1 VTGKRLDINLASQP
15 FRRDRSVYVFSI
27 AISGVLFLLLVTLV
41 ALAIQQR
48 GQADDT
54 RAAISRLE
62 KTTATQQAEVTR
74 LEALLRQNENAAVL
88 DRGLFLNA
96 LIQRKAVSWT
106 RIFSDLSN
114 VMPGDVRLVAV
125 RPQILG
131 NNQVVLDMTLAAS
144 TSRPVVNFLMK
155 LEQSPVFGAT
165 TVLSWR
171 PPSQNESVFVY
182 RVTANYAQKL

>member
-1 VTGKRLDINLASQP
+1 MTRPLEINLASQP
-15 FRRDRSVYVFSI
+15 FRRDRGVFVFAI
-27 AISGVLFLLLVTLV
+27 ALSAILFMLLLVLV

-54 RAAISRLE
+54 RLALGKLE
-62 KTTATQQAEVTR
+62 KTTAAQQDEIAR
-74 LEALLRQNENAAVL
+74 LEGLLRQDENSAVL
-88 DRGLFLNA
+88 DRGLFLNT
-96 LIQRKAVSWT
+96 LIQRKAISWT
-106 RIFSDLSN
+106 RVFSDLSN

-131 NNQVVLDMTLAAS
+131 NNQVVLDMTLAAT
-144 TSRPVVNFLMK
+144 TSRPVVSFLMK

-171 PPSQNESVFVY
+171 PPSQNENVFVY

>member
-1 VTGKRLDINLASQP
+1 MAKPLDINLASQP
-15 FRRDRSVYVFSI
+15 FRRDRGVFVFSV
-27 AISGVLFLLLVTLV
+27 ALSVALFVLLVTLGV
-41 ALAIQQR
+41 LAFQQR
-48 GQADDT
+48 SQADDT

-62 KTTATQQAEVTR
+62 KTTGLQQAEVTR
-74 LEALLRQNENAAVL
+74 LEALLRQNENSAVL
-88 DRGLFLNA
+88 DRGLFLNT

-114 VMPGDVRLVAV
+114 VLPGDVRLVAV

-131 NNQVVLDMTLAAS
+131 NNQVVLDMTLAAT

>member
-1 VTGKRLDINLASQP
+1 MAKRLEINLASQP
-15 FRRDRSVYVFSI
+15 FRSDRSVFVFSVALSAVLFVLLI
-27 AISGVLFLLLVTLV
+27 TLGVLAVR
-41 ALAIQQR
+41 QR

-54 RAAISRLE
+54 RAAIGRLE
-62 KTTATQQAEVTR
+62 KTTSIQQAEVAR
-74 LEALLRQNENAAVL
+74 LETLLRQSENAAVL
-88 DRGLFLNA
+88 DRGLFLNT

-131 NNQVVLDMTLAAS
+131 NNQVVLDMTLAAT
-144 TSRPVVNFLMK
+144 TSRPVVGFLMK

-171 PPSQNESVFVY
+171 PPSQNENVFVY

>member
-1 VTGKRLDINLASQP
+1 MAKRLEINLASAP
-15 FRRDRSVYVFSI
+15 FRRDRSVFVFS
-27 AISGVLFLLLVTLV
+27 V
-41 ALAIQQR
+41 ALAAVLGMLLICLLVLAVQQR

-54 RAAISRLE
+54 RAAIGKLE
-62 KTTATQQAEVTR
+62 QTTRTQQAEVAR
-74 LEALLRQNENAAVL
+74 LEGLLRQNQNAAVL
-88 DRGLFLNA
+88 DRGIFLNQ

-125 RPQILG
+125 RPQIMG
-131 NNQVVLDMTLAAS
+131 NNQVVLDMTLAAAN
-144 TSRPVVNFLMK
+144 SRPVINFLVK
-155 LEQSPVFGAT
+155 LEESPIFGAT

-171 PPSQNESVFVY
+171 PPSQNENVFVY

>member
-1 VTGKRLDINLASQP
+1 MAKRLDINLASDP
-15 FRRDRSVYVFSI
+15 FRQDRAVFVFSV
-27 AISGVLFLLLVTLV
+27 ALAAVLGVLLITLLG
-41 ALAIQQR
+41 LAIQQR
-48 GQADDT
+48 SQADDS
-54 RAAISRLE
+54 RAAIEKLERTTRTQQTEVARLE
-62 KTTATQQAEVTR
+62 G
-74 LEALLRQNENAAVL
+74 LLRQSENAVVL
-88 DRGLFLNA
+88 DRGIFLNT

-106 RIFSDLSN
+106 RVFSDLSN

-131 NNQVVLDMTLAAS
+131 NNQVVLDMTLASA

-171 PPSQNESVFVY
+171 PPAQNENFFVY
-182 RVTANYAQKL
+182 RVTANYSQKL

>member
-1 VTGKRLDINLASQP
+1 MTGKRLDINLASQP